1 MFAMFAV
8 LAASHKKNSVIRA
21 YAELRYTGNLAV
33 FSIFYRG
40 CKHTNLSTYFRPS
53 VRRLANY
60 SERQSRRDD
69 GTAKLSEN

>member
-1 MFAMFAV
+1 MFAV

-40 CKHTNLSTYFRPS
+40 CKHTNLSTYFSSFRPAPHQLQ
-53 VRRLANY
+53 REAIAA
-60 SERQSRRDD
+60 
-69 GTAKLSEN
+69 G